1 MCTIFVIK
9 VNSDVKMVKK
19 EKLTPLT
26 NDEKELIRLL
36 RLFHKAFPNGQND
49 IEWLI
54 EKQVQKMLD
63 RN

>member
-1 MCTIFVIK
+1 MAKKDK
-9 VNSDVKMVKK
+9 V
-19 EKLTPLT
+19 TPLT
-26 NDEKELIRLL
+26 EDETELIRLI
-36 RLFHKAFPNGQND
+36 RLFHKAYPNGENE

>member
-1 MCTIFVIK
+1 MA
-9 VNSDVKMVKK
+9 KK
-19 EKLTPLT
+19 DKLKPLDE
-26 NDEKELIRLL
+26 DEKELIRLI

-54 EKQVQKMLD
+54 DKQVQKMLD

>member
-1 MCTIFVIK
+1 MCTIFVKEI
-9 VNSDVKMVKK
+9 NFNRIMVKK
-19 EKLTPLT
+19 EKITPLSS
-26 NDEKELIRLL
+26 DEKELIRLL

>member
-1 MCTIFVIK
+1 MA
-9 VNSDVKMVKK
+9 KK

-26 NDEKELIRLL
+26 ETEKELIRLI

-63 RN
+63 RD

>member
-1 MCTIFVIK
+1 MCIIFVIEI
-9 VNSDVKMVKK
+9 NSDVKMVKK

-54 EKQVQKMLD
+54 EKQV
-63 RN
+63 

>member
-1 MCTIFVIK
+1 MA
-9 VNSDVKMVKK
+9 KK
-19 EKLTPLT
+19 DELVSLTE
-26 NDEKELIRLL
+26 DEKELIRLI
-36 RLFHKAFPNGQND
+36 RLFHKAFPNGQHE